1 MSTSGHPGAVRRAR
15 GLTMIELIIFIV
27 IVGVAAA
34 GMVGV
39 IGYTSTRSADPW
51 QRKQAMLVAEA
62 LIEEVMLAKFTYCH
76 PSDTAA
82 ETATSAAGC
91 ANAALRENVGLQVA
105 GETRPYFNVNDYVG
119 ALGVATSM
127 TPGDSS
133 GLITDVTGSTMV
145 SANYKAKVRID
156 PAAIGP
162 PGLRVGNAGGTA
174 DNDALHVT
182 VDVTYGANEHIV
194 LDSYRTRYA
203 PNSTP

>member
-1 MSTSGHPGAVRRAR
+1 MCIERQR

-62 LIEEVMLAKFTYCH
+62 LLEEVQLAKFTYCH

-82 ETATSAAGC
+82 ETATSPAGC
-91 ANAALRENVGLQVA
+91 ANAALRENTGLQVA
-105 GETRPYFNVNDYVG
+105 GETRTFFNINDYVVT
-119 ALGVATSM
+119 LGVPTSM
-127 TPGDSS
+127 TAGDSS
-133 GLITDVTGSTMV
+133 GRITDVTGSAMV
-145 SANYKAKVRID
+145 TNNYKAMVTID
-156 PAAIGP
+156 PAALGP
-162 PGLRVGNAGGTA
+162 AGMLVGNASGGA
-174 DNDALHVT
+174 DNDALHIS
-182 VDVTYGANEHIV
+182 VDVSYGANQHIV
-194 LDSYRTRYA
+194 LDGYRTRYA